1 MNALDYAWKVTAAWL
16 GVIVG
21 ISANTE
27 DIFALS
33 RRGRGTWQRYGTP
46 FVLVLRGALE
56 AYYQIEH
63 VLESGS
69 ESLSSYQESLIMECN
84 MISVAAAIVASVTI
98 TTYQFPLIMD
108 MHWTVSAAFTFS
120 LVASL
125 FCVYGACTLQR
136 RISNLPNDTQFRAWL
151 TAIPHPSPPG
161 SMSDDFVLHEVMHH
175 PRANVATVLTLTA
188 PKTLLDHSIRFFLA
202 GLVGYL
208 VCIHGISVRSNGITV
223 GDEPI
228 ILPPSGSSP
237 LGSRNTIIV
246 CSFSLC
252 IGISLLIS
260 PSSYK
265 NFVTTLSSP
274 VKAHAHGN
282 GGIAE
287 GPNWHGHS
295 HDARPKSVNPQN
307 ANISEKSYLSAS
319 SAAEIKARSIADV
332 LRSNDG
338 VASTGERQE
347 ISLLLFNAI
356 KESAAAHER
365 SAAAARD
372 CARVDEKIAELY
384 GRLVA
389 NSGS

>member
-1 MNALDYAWKVTAAWL
+1 MNVLNYAWKVAAAWL
-16 GVIVG
+16 GVIIG

-27 DIFALS
+27 DIYALS
-33 RRGRGTWQRYGTP
+33 RRGRSAWQRYGVP

-56 AYYQIEH
+56 SYYQIEH
-63 VLESGS
+63 VLESNS
-69 ESLSSYQESLIMECN
+69 ESLNSYQESLLMECN

-98 TTYQFPLIMD
+98 TTYQFPSIMD

-161 SMSDDFVLHEVMHH
+161 SMVDGLLDGMKDH
-175 PRANVATVLTLTA
+175 PYANVATVLTLTA

-223 GDEPI
+223 GDAPI
-228 ILPPSGSSP
+228 ILAPSGSSA

-246 CSFSLC
+246 CAFSLC

-265 NFVTTLSSP
+265 NFVTTLSNP
-274 VKAHAHGN
+274 LKPHAHGN

-287 GPNWHGHS
+287 GPSWQGHS
-295 HDARPKSVNPQN
+295 HDSRPRSMLPQN
-307 ANISEKSYLSAS
+307 ANVSEKMYHS
-319 SAAEIKARSIADV
+319 SSTAAEMRAISISDLV
-332 LRSNDG
+332 RSNG
-338 VASTGERQE
+338 GAASTSEQQE
-347 ISLLLFNAI
+347 ISLLLFKAM

-372 CARVDEKIAELY
+372 CAKADEKIAELY

-389 NSGS
+389 GGSS

>member
-1 MNALDYAWKVTAAWL
+1 MNALNYAWKVAAAWL
-16 GVIVG
+16 GVIIG
-21 ISANTE
+21 ISTNTE
-27 DIFALS
+27 DISALS
-33 RRGRGTWQRYGTP
+33 RRGRGAWQRYGIP
-46 FVLVLRGALE
+46 FVLVARGALE
-56 AYYQIEH
+56 SYYQIEH
-63 VLESGS
+63 VLETSS
-69 ESLSSYQESLIMECN
+69 ESLNSYQESLIMECN

-151 TAIPHPSPPG
+151 TAVPHPSSPG
-161 SMSDDFVLHEVMHH
+161 DFILDEVAEH
-175 PRANVATVLTLTA
+175 PRAKVATVLTLTA

-208 VCIHGISVRSNGITV
+208 VCMHGISVRSDGITI

-228 ILPPSGSSP
+228 ILPPSGFSP

-282 GGIAE
+282 GGIVE
-287 GPNWHGHS
+287 GPNLQGHA
-295 HDARPKSVNPQN
+295 HDTRPKSVNLQT
-307 ANISEKSYLSAS
+307 AYVSEKSYHSAS
-319 SAAEIKARSIADV
+319 ATADI
-332 LRSNDG
+332 LRANG
-338 VASTGERQE
+338 GIASTGERQE
-347 ISLLLFNAI
+347 ISLLLLNAI
-356 KESAAAHER
+356 RESAAAHER

-384 GRLVA
+384 ERLVA
-389 NSGS
+389 NRGS